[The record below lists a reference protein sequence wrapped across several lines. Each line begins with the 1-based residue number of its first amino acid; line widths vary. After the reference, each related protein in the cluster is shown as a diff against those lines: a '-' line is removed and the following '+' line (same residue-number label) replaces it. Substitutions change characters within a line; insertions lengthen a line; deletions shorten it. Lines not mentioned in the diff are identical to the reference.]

1 MYNIGVNQ
9 LTEEFEHTYIEELS
23 NSKCNLIQVNSENM
37 DTIINNLDGVFL
49 KEDSMQNIGKICGM
63 IVKIKEKS
71 NSLIWVFSEE
81 PSAIQKMVYLEL
93 GADGAFTVED
103 KPEVINLTI
112 KNSLKRYQKI
122 RTVEKSNE
130 PKQKVPGIE
139 LVFDTLSVAFDGGA
153 KKIELTR
160 LEFKLMQLLYDNYQ
174 KGVSYQKIHEY
185 MWKTSY
191 NNNKYRVANLIFHLR
206 TKFEKAG
213 VDPMV
218 IRTVRSQ
225 GYMLSSLSS
234 KE

>member
-9 LTEEFEHTYIEELS
+9 LAEEFEHTYIEELS
-23 NSKCNLIQVNSENM
+23 NSKCNLIQMDSENM

-49 KEDSMQNIGKICGM
+49 KEGSTQNIGKICGM

-71 NSLIWVFSEE
+71 NPLIWVFSEE
-81 PSAIQKMVYLEL
+81 PSSIQKMVYLEL
-93 GADGAFTVED
+93 GADGAFTVDD

-122 RTVEKSNE
+122 KTAEKVDNSY
-130 PKQKVPGIE
+130 QKVPGIE
-139 LVFDTLSVAFDGGA
+139 LVFDTLSVLFDEGA
-153 KKIELTR
+153 TKIALTR
-160 LEFKLMQLLYDNYQ
+160 SEFRLMQLLYDNYK

-185 MWKTSY
+185 MWETTY
-191 NNNKYRVANLIFHLR
+191 NNNKYRIANLIFHLR

-225 GYMLSSLSS
+225 GYTLSSLSD

>member
-23 NSKCNLIQVNSENM
+23 NSKCNLFQVNSENM
-37 DTIINNLDGVFL
+37 DTIINDLDGVFL
-49 KEDSMQNIGKICGM
+49 KEDSAQNIGKICGM

-71 NSLIWVFSEE
+71 NPLIWVFSDE
-81 PSAIQKMVYLEL
+81 PSSIQKMVYLEL

-112 KNSLKRYQKI
+112 KNSLKRYQRINKN
-122 RTVEKSNE
+122 TKMNKSS
-130 PKQKVPGIE
+130 QAVPGIE
-139 LVFDTLSVAFDGGA
+139 LMFDTLSVRFDGYA
-153 KKIELTR
+153 TKIALTR

-174 KGVSYQKIHEY
+174 KGVSYQRIHEY
-185 MWKTSY
+185 MWETSY

-213 VDPMV
+213 VDPML

-225 GYMLSSLSS
+225 GYMLSSASN